1 MRQISISR
9 LGARREGR
17 AAEVIESLSKPF
29 APEVNMSG
37 DTERGIHALDSDVA
51 EISDVGE
58 RMLDRR
64 HLLER
69 GLALGV
75 SLPFLAQ
82 ITGSGSALAAV
93 RQIDHRGATAT
104 QLVFVDGADAVT
116 LDPHASPDASYT
128 FNLCRGPAEALVDYQ
143 VTSKGVAAA
152 PRLAKSWKHNA
163 NATVWDFT
171 LRAGVKF
178 QDGTAFNAHTAKANF
193 DRILALNLVPAGRLG
208 AVKSVS
214 AVNDHVLRFTLPA
227 PNAAFIYPL
236 ALMLM
241 ISPTAWNAHIQN
253 DDYGQAWAANNIVGT
268 GPYQIVNRVKGSS
281 TMMQKW
287 NGYWGGWKGHHVRSV
302 VVDVAG
308 DPATRALMLQN
319 GEADVANGIATANLK
334 ALRADPNILVHYVQA
349 PGAQFAGCRF
359 SGPLADVNVR
369 RAMMWA
375 FDSAGFIKS
384 SLQGAGSVARGHLY
398 TDFPY
403 FDKSMPVIKQNM
415 AKAKQYLA
423 QSDHKNGF
431 SATFLVLPAYVPYQ
445 ADMASVWQANLKQ
458 LNIDLKIRAMASV
471 AAFYASIQDPN
482 GADLWAWT
490 GAAQTPDYIFQA
502 RRQWGTGYEYPR
514 GVNGGYSNPT
524 FDSLMNA
531 IASTDDPKKLKADWS
546 KVQKILLND
555 VPFIPLFI
563 PTNWQVKRKGWK
575 GMPQNPF
582 DLVPNYYHAYE
593 QA

>member
-1 MRQISISR
+1 
-9 LGARREGR
+9 
-17 AAEVIESLSKPF
+17 
-29 APEVNMSG
+29 MSG
-37 DTERGIHALDSDVA
+37 EVQRGYTRALEGDLDHVA
-51 EISDVGE
+51 TASC
-58 RMLDRR
+58 MLDRKQ
-64 HLLER
+64 LLER

-75 SLPFLAQ
+75 ALPFLAQ

-93 RQIDHRGATAT
+93 RRIGASAT

-143 VTSKGVAAA
+143 VTAHGVLAA

-163 NATVWDFT
+163 DATVWDFT
-171 LRAGVKF
+171 LNKGVKF
-178 QDGTAFNAHTAKANF
+178 QDGTPFNAQAAKANF
-193 DRILALNLVPAGRLG
+193 DRIIALNLVPAGRLG
-208 AVKSVS
+208 AVKSVT
-214 AVNDHVLRFTLPA
+214 AVNDTLLRFTLPA
-227 PNAAFIYPL
+227 SNSAFIYPL

-241 ISPTAWNAHIQN
+241 ISPTAWGANVRN
-253 DDYGQAWAANNIVGT
+253 GDNGQAWAANNIVGT
-268 GPYQIVNRVKGSS
+268 GPYTIASRVKGSS
-281 TMMQKW
+281 TVMHKW
-287 NGYWGGWKGHHVRSV
+287 PAYWRGWKGPHVDSI

-319 GEADVANGIATANLK
+319 GEADIANGIATTNLK
-334 ALRADPNILVHYVQA
+334 ALRADKSIAVHYVQA

-359 SGPLADVNVR
+359 SGPLADANVR

-375 FDSAGFIKS
+375 FDSTGFIKS
-384 SLQGAGSVARGHLY
+384 SLQGAGSVARGMLF

-431 SATFLVLPAYVPYQ
+431 TAKFLILPAYVPYQ
-445 ADMASVWQANLKQ
+445 ADMASIWQENLKQ
-458 LNIDLKIRAMASV
+458 LNIDLQIQSMASV
-471 AAFYASIQDPN
+471 AAFYASIQDAH

-514 GVNGGYSNPT
+514 GVNGGYSNPQ
-524 FDSLMNA
+524 FDTLMDK
-531 IASTDDPKKLKADWS
+531 IASTDSPAKLKSYWS
-546 KVQKILLND
+546 QVQKILLRD

-563 PTNWQVKRKGWK
+563 PTNWQVKRKSWRGL
-575 GMPQNPF
+575 PQNPF
-582 DLVPNYYHAYE
+582 DLVPNYYQAYY

>member
-1 MRQISISR
+1 MSS
-9 LGARREGR
+9 E
-17 AAEVIESLSKPF
+17 AEQAI
-29 APEVNMSG
+29 
-37 DTERGIHALDSDVA
+37 RALDPDLA
-51 EISDVGE
+51 ETGGMDE
-58 RMLDRR
+58 WRLDRR

-69 GLALGV
+69 GLVLGV
-75 SLPFLAQ
+75 SLPFLAL
-82 ITGSGSALAAV
+82 ITGSGSALASV
-93 RQIDHRGATAT
+93 RRINHLGAAAT

-116 LDPHASPDASYT
+116 LDPHASPDASYS

-143 VTSKGVAAA
+143 VTSHGVIAA

-163 NATVWDFT
+163 DASVWDFT
-171 LRAGVKF
+171 LQSGVKF
-178 QDGTAFNAHTAKANF
+178 QDGTPFNAHAAKANF

-208 AVKSVS
+208 GSATVKGVT
-214 AVNDHVLRFTLPA
+214 AVNDHVLRFTLAA
-227 PNAAFIYPL
+227 PNAAFINPL

-253 DDYGQAWAANNIVGT
+253 NDYGQAWAANNVVGT
-268 GPYQIVNRVKGSS
+268 GPYQIANRIKGSS
-281 TMMQKW
+281 TTMQKW
-287 NGYWGGWKGHHVRSV
+287 DGYWGGWKGHHVNTV

-319 GEADVANGIATANLK
+319 GEADIANGIATANLK
-334 ALRADPNILVHYVQA
+334 SLRADPSVLVHYVQA

-359 SGPLADVNVR
+359 SGPLADANVR

-375 FDSAGFIKS
+375 FDSVGFIKS
-384 SLQGAGSVARGHLY
+384 SLQGAGSVARGLLY
-398 TDFPY
+398 TEFPY

-415 AKAKQYLA
+415 TKAKQYLA
-423 QSDHKNGF
+423 QSTHKNGF

-445 ADMASVWQANLKQ
+445 ADMASVWQENLKQ
-458 LNIDLKIRAMASV
+458 LNIDLKIQAMAST

-524 FDSLMNA
+524 FDSLMTA
-531 IASTDDPKKLKADWS
+531 IASTDDPKTLKADWS

-555 VPFIPLFI
+555 VPFIPLFV

-575 GMPQNPF
+575 GIPQNPF
-582 DLVPNYYHAYE
+582 DLVPNYYHAYD

>member
-1 MRQISISR
+1 
-9 LGARREGR
+9 
-17 AAEVIESLSKPF
+17 
-29 APEVNMSG
+29 MSG
-37 DTERGIHALDSDVA
+37 EIRRGSSRALEGDLEQAVTASGCV
-51 EISDVGE
+51 
-58 RMLDRR
+58 LDRR
-64 HLLER
+64 QLLER
-69 GLALGV
+69 GLALGI
-75 SLPFLAQ
+75 SLPFIAQ
-82 ITGSGSALAAV
+82 ITGSGSALAGV
-93 RQIDHRGATAT
+93 QRIGASTT

-143 VTSKGVAAA
+143 VTKTGVVAA

-163 NATVWDFT
+163 DATVWDFT
-171 LRAGVKF
+171 LNTGVKF
-178 QDGTAFNAHTAKANF
+178 QDGTPFNAHAAKANF
-193 DRILALNLVPAGRLG
+193 DRIIALNLVPAGRLG
-208 AVKSVS
+208 AVQSVT
-214 AVNDHVLRFTLPA
+214 AVNDTLLRFTLPA
-227 PNAAFIYPL
+227 SNSAFIYPL

-241 ISPTAWNAHIQN
+241 ISPTAWEAHATN
-253 DDYGQAWAANNIVGT
+253 NDYGQAWAANSIVGT
-268 GPYQIVNRVKGSS
+268 GPYTIASRVKGS
-281 TMMQKW
+281 TTVMQKW
-287 NGYWGGWKGHHVRSV
+287 PGYWQGWNGHHVSSV
-302 VVDVAG
+302 VVDVAS

-319 GEADVANGIATANLK
+319 SEADIANGIATANLRT
-334 ALRADPNILVHYVQA
+334 LRADSSIAVHYVQA

-375 FDSAGFIKS
+375 FDSTGFIKS
-384 SLQGAGSVARGHLY
+384 ALQGAGSVARGLLY

-415 AKAKQYLA
+415 TKAKQYLA
-423 QSDHKNGF
+423 QSSHSGGF
-431 SATFLVLPAYVPYQ
+431 SAKFLILPAYVPYQ
-445 ADMASVWQANLKQ
+445 ADMASIWQENLKE
-458 LNIDLKIRAMASV
+458 LNINLQIQTMASV

-514 GVNGGYSNPT
+514 GVNGGYSNPQ
-524 FDSLMNA
+524 FDGLMVK
-531 IASTDDPKKLKADWS
+531 IASTDDPKQLKTYWS
-546 KVQKILLND
+546 QVQAILLRD

-563 PTNWQVKRKGWK
+563 PTNWQVKRKGWR

-582 DLVPNYYHAYE
+582 DLVPNYYHAYY